1 LDTMIAKA
9 IKFIHYNPRREIDLL
24 CILTREQITLQY
36 KRTWLGIIWSLLN
49 PLLLACIFY
58 IAFTIVLKVK
68 SEDFSLFL
76 LAGLFPWTWF
86 NSSVSASTVSL
97 ISNKSLIK
105 KFPFPKPFLL
115 ISGILS
121 EGVHFLFSL
130 PIIILLGLYY
140 GKSPGWI
147 WLVGIPILLLTQF
160 LVTLGVSLAVS
171 VINVYFRD
179 FQFVVNFG
187 LTLLFWLTPIIYQ
200 LETVPEAYRPLF
212 LYVNP
217 LTSLIISWRE
227 LFLRNHIR
235 WDLILLALLGSVV
248 VLLLGV
254 LIYQKFNKRVDELL

>member
-1 LDTMIAKA
+1 MIAKA
-9 IKFIHYNPRREIDLL
+9 IKWFHYNPRREIDLL
-24 CILTREQITLQY
+24 CILTQEQITLQY

-76 LAGLFPWTWF
+76 LSGLFPWTWF
-86 NSSVSASTVSL
+86 NNSVSASTVSL
-97 ISNKSLIK
+97 ISNKTLIK

-140 GKSPGWI
+140 GKSPDWT
-147 WLVGIPILLLTQF
+147 WLVGIPILLLTQ
-160 LVTLGVSLAVS
+160 LLIILGVSLAVS

-179 FQFVVNFG
+179 FQFVVNFW

-212 LYVNP
+212 LYLNP

-227 LFLRNHIR
+227 LFLLNRIR
-235 WDLILLALLGSVV
+235 WDLFLLALIGSFV
-248 VLLLGV
+248 VLLLGL

>member
-1 LDTMIAKA
+1 MDAVLAKA

-24 CILTREQITLQY
+24 CILTQEQITLQY

-68 SEDFSLFL
+68 SEEFSLFL
-76 LAGLFPWTWF
+76 LSGLFPWTWF

-130 PIIILLGLYY
+130 PIILLLGWYY
-140 GKSPGWI
+140 GKSPDWT

-160 LVTLGVSLAVS
+160 VITLGVSLAVS

-179 FQFVVNFG
+179 FQFVVNFV
-187 LTLLFWLTPIIYQ
+187 LNLLFWLTPIIYQ
-200 LETVPEAYRPLF
+200 FETIPEAYRPLF

-227 LFLRNHIR
+227 LFLLNRIR
-235 WDLILLALLGSVV
+235 WDLFLLALLGSFV
-248 VLLLGV
+248 VLLLGL